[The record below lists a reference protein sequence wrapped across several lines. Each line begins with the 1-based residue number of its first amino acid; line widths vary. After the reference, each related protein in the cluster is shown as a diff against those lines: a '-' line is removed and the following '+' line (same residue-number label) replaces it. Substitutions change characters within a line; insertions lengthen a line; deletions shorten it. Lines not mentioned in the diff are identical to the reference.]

1 MKAAVELDM
10 TGAYVRFPQSDMST
24 YDSTKHN
31 LGPLF
36 FKGMDS
42 WTGSKYFVGPAP
54 IQVARPMEM
63 SCAFASGFPT
73 ALQIKDTRF
82 AVVVAENAT
91 ANVLRRFALYIY
103 DSSDNTLV
111 YQGAISYTFPTAAT
125 IRGIRLQRTIHNTG
139 TVSASGTTV
148 TGSGTDWLTRRVNA
162 GSRIGF
168 GSNDPNQITT
178 WYDLSATVIS
188 SNTSL
193 TLLSTAGTIS
203 AGTPYV
209 IEDYSLLF
217 VATCATTSDGGLRI
231 IKGLSLSSNCWS
243 TSATATVIA
252 NATTVDNLRLC
263 YWLKDA
269 ATITSL
275 IGAGLGLD
283 NLSSDNLTQDVY
295 LLNATSASTAT
306 IYKFNVKA
314 PLTLTA
320 GAATNAFLLK
330 TGAATIVGT
339 TSQNHNGRIATL
351 EHGPG
356 IGTPCFYFTTTTRL
370 YRCVLTDITSLSTA
384 FLQDAM
390 LEVPP
395 GGTTTIPASGAM
407 STLEIINSIDRI
419 LWVSSAAT
427 AFRSY
432 ATEYKTDGS
441 QMNHVLLSDQ
451 KQVHG
456 GTASN
461 LAYPFPSSS
470 STLLGTWAEGGMLF
484 IIRQGTTALLN
495 QMYSVPIA
503 AHWGYQNEAPYNI
516 YITPAIQTPGASSF
530 CRLSMNECQ
539 QLGGDDLG
547 TTPEGYKVYYRTAGI
562 ADNSGVWQP
571 LGIDYDLSGIAAAS
585 AIQFK
590 FEFKIFSA
598 TCIPGRIFG
607 LTVVYDTASDILSE
621 LRWNIDDSSTTDGTV
636 GFIQTTSFSTL
647 PTVLQIDYYRSD
659 TNANVLTQLSSSTT
673 NGVFEYYNGSTWVA
687 GLGSNTVGVRRRFR
701 PTAGLPNGIGVYPKI
716 TRVS

>member
-1 MKAAVELDM
+1 MKTAIELDM
-10 TGAYVRFPQSDMST
+10 TGNYIRFPQTDMNN

-36 FKGMDS
+36 FKGTDS
-42 WTGSKYFVGPAP
+42 WTGAKSFVGPAP
-54 IQVARPMEM
+54 IQVVRPMEM
-63 SCAFASGFPT
+63 SCAFASGMPT

-82 AVVVAENAT
+82 AVVVAENGT
-91 ANVLRRFALYIY
+91 ANVLRRFALYMY
-103 DSSDNTLV
+103 DSSDNTFV
-111 YQGAISYTFPTAAT
+111 YQGAISYTFPTSAT
-125 IRGIRLQRTIHNTG
+125 IRGIRLQRSIHNTG

-193 TLLSTAGTIS
+193 TLLSTAGTIA

-209 IEDYSLLF
+209 IEDYSLLI
-217 VATCATTSDGGLRI
+217 VSTNATTTDGGLRV

-252 NATTVDNLRLC
+252 TATTVDNLRLC

-269 ATITSL
+269 STITSL
-275 IGAGLGLD
+275 SGAGLGLD
-283 NLSSDNLTQDVY
+283 DLSVDNLTQDVY
-295 LLNATSASTAT
+295 LLNATAAATAT
-306 IYKFNVKA
+306 IYKFNMKA
-314 PLTLTA
+314 PLTLASGISTS
-320 GAATNAFLLK
+320 AFILK
-330 TGAATIVGT
+330 TGAASITGT
-339 TSQNHNGRIATL
+339 TSQNHNGRIASL

-356 IGTPCFYFTTTTRL
+356 MGVPCLYFTTTTRL
-370 YRCVLTDITSLSTA
+370 YRVVLTDVTSLSTS

-390 LEVPP
+390 LEVPT

-407 STLEIINSIDRI
+407 STLEVIGSLDRI

-427 AFRSY
+427 GFRSY
-432 ATEYKTDGS
+432 VTEYKTDAS
-441 QMNHVLLSDQ
+441 QLNHVLLSDQ

-470 STLLGTWAEGGMLF
+470 STLLGTWAEGGILF

-503 AHWGYQNEAPYNI
+503 AHWDYQDEAPYNV
-516 YITPAIQTPGASSF
+516 YITPAIQTPGASQF
-530 CRLSMNECQ
+530 HRLSMNEAQ

-562 ADNSGVWQP
+562 TDNSGTWQP

-598 TCIPGRIFG
+598 TCVPGRIFG
-607 LTVVYDTASDILSE
+607 LTVVYEAQDDIPSE
-621 LRWNIDDSSTTDGTV
+621 LRWNMDDSSSTDGTV
-636 GFIQTTSFSTL
+636 GFIQSTSFSVL

-673 NGVFEYYNGSTWVA
+673 NGEFEYHNGSTWVSGIGTNTI
-687 GLGSNTVGVRRRFR
+687 GLRRRFR
-701 PTAGLPNGIGVYPKI
+701 PTSGLPNGVAVYPKL
-716 TRVS
+716 TKVS